1 MLNHKSLRQQ
11 FGERMTNN
19 MAEYMAL
26 ICALKWLSHRTEN
39 GWSSEWTRLEIFS
52 DSQLVCHQVR
62 GSWKTK
68 LWYLKDLKLE
78 VLRLLEPYKHWEI
91 TWKPRKTNVERFGH

>member
-1 MLNHKSLRQQ
+1 
-11 FGERMTNN
+11 
-19 MAEYMAL
+19 MAL
-26 ICALKWLSHRTEN
+26 ICALRWLSHRDIN
-39 GWSSEWTRLEIFS
+39 GHRLEIFS

-68 LWYLKDLKLE
+68 LWYFKDLKLE

-91 TWKPRKTNVERFGH
+91 TWKPRQTNVERFGH